1 MVLYD
6 NMNWINKIRVKFF
19 SKLRNFPYLPKRI
32 IFIADLLISV
42 VSFTISY
49 WICFN
54 LIHANISI
62 NIFIIK
68 LLFCL
73 IITAFF
79 FLIFRTYLG
88 LIRYSTFKDVLR
100 IFFALF
106 CSNLLLMIVNKL
118 LSVFYEYSIFPTEGF
133 FINFILTFSF
143 IFFSRMTIRLLFDF
157 ARISHRKVNR
167 NITSILI
174 YGIGS
179 TSIGLAKMILSSD
192 YFSYRIAGFLISN
205 RHIKRKEVINY
216 PIYHQDDFFTNIG
229 HFKHVGA
236 ILIYPKEIERS
247 EKQLLAD
254 KCLEHK
260 IDILSAPPIEEW
272 EKLGKNWGKIK
283 KIKIEDLLG
292 RVPIQIDV
300 ESIARNV
307 KGKTI
312 LITGSAGSIGS
323 EIVRQLSSFD
333 LGLLLI
339 CDTAESPLHQLSLEL
354 EDKIPHIPY
363 VSIIGDVQ
371 NYAQMKL
378 IFEKYRP
385 NYVYHAAAYKHVP
398 LMEKHPCE
406 AVLTNVHGTRNIVD
420 LAVLY
425 KAEVFVMISTDKAV
439 KPSNIMGAS
448 KRIAEIYIQSLY
460 KKLQGQYSIPV
471 TRIITTRF
479 GNVLGSN
486 GSVIPR
492 FYDQIKRGGP
502 VTVTDPEI
510 IRYFMTIPE
519 ACRLVLE
526 AGNFGKGGEVFVFD
540 MGDPIK
546 IRDLAERMIQL
557 SGFEPYK
564 DIEIKYTGLRPGEKL
579 YEELLYDKETV
590 MPTHNKK
597 IMIGS
602 VQEYDYDYIL
612 SVLNQLINT
621 ANQFDKDEVVKLM
634 KKLVPEFISQNSVY
648 EKLDKKIAI

>member
-1 MVLYD
+1 
-6 NMNWINKIRVKFF
+6 MNWINKIRVKFF

>member
-1 MVLYD
+1 
-6 NMNWINKIRVKFF
+6 
-19 SKLRNFPYLPKRI
+19 
-32 IFIADLLISV
+32 
-42 VSFTISY
+42 
-49 WICFN
+49 
-54 LIHANISI
+54 
-62 NIFIIK
+62 
-68 LLFCL
+68 
-73 IITAFF
+73 
-79 FLIFRTYLG
+79 
-88 LIRYSTFKDVLR
+88 
-100 IFFALF
+100 
-106 CSNLLLMIVNKL
+106 
-118 LSVFYEYSIFPTEGF
+118 
-133 FINFILTFSF
+133 
-143 IFFSRMTIRLLFDF
+143 MTIRLLFDF